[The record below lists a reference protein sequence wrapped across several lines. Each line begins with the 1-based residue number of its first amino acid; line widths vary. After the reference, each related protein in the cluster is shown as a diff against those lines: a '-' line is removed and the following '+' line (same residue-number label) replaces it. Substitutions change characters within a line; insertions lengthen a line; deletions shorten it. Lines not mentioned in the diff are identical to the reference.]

1 MSAPTPQRL
10 AVRRRLHTRL
20 RIAAVLCV
28 GAFAL
33 SWGPVFGPVILPLT
47 MALGLAWFLWRS
59 DFESGRN

>member
-1 MSAPTPQRL
+1 MSASTPQRL

-20 RIAAVLCV
+20 RIAVLLSV

-33 SWGPVFGPVILPLT
+33 SWGPALGPVILPLT